1 MISIIFNYIYEN
13 TLIVGAIIV
22 AFVIIVLVIANLVN
36 RKHSAKVI
44 NVQERKQINKIK
56 NAKKQTNRNI
66 KIQKSQEKLNTD
78 NLNKVEQI
86 QPLQFSIRQF
96 LERTRNR

>member
-1 MISIIFNYIYEN
+1 MISTIFNYIYEN

-22 AFVIIVLVIANLVN
+22 AFVIAVSVIANLVN

-56 NAKKQTNRNI
+56 NVKKQTNKNI

-78 NLNKVEQI
+78 NLNNVEQI